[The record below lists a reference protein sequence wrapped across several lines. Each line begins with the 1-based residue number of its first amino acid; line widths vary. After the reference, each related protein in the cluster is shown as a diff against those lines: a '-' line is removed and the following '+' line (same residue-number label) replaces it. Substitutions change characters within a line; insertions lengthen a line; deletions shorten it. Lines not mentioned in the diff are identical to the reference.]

1 MQNQNR
7 QRTTGVRGLI
17 AALLA
22 AALLCGTALPLAVYA
37 TTQSELQNNLNDAKS
52 EYNAASSALSELEDE
67 TSAAQS
73 TVNTL
78 NAKSKSIL
86 EQITAL
92 DTEINELNSQI
103 AELEG
108 EILLKQEEIDG
119 RWGDFKNRM
128 AAMQEL
134 NDNGAMKLFSAIE
147 NLYQFLTFNEVLQD
161 ITQKDTEVLDE
172 MQALK
177 NELEEAKTLREEA
190 AAELETQ
197 KAELEVK
204 KAELAASLQE
214 ANAALSDAKAAEA
227 AQEAITEELRKE
239 YARAQEELDAYIK
252 SQLDA
257 AGDGGLSC
265 GMNFQAALPYYT
277 YISTYFG
284 VKDAWHSKA
293 HGGTD
298 YAAPK
303 NTPIYACESGTVTI
317 ARESSSYGNYVSI
330 NHGRGTDGNTYAT
343 LYAHMTRYVVSVGQY
358 VERGQLIGYVGS
370 TGRST
375 GNHLHL
381 ELWRNSVRINS
392 RSMIPDL

>member
-1 MQNQNR
+1 MQNR
-7 QRTTGVRGLI
+7 QRITGVRGLI

-22 AALLCGTALPLAVYA
+22 AVLLCGTALPLAVYA
-37 TTQSELQNNLNDAKS
+37 TTQGELQSNLNDAKS
-52 EYNAASSALSELEDE
+52 EYNAASNALKDAEQE
-67 TSAAQS
+67 TADAKAQ
-73 TVNTL
+73 VNTL
-78 NAKSKSIL
+78 NAKSQSIL
-86 EQITAL
+86 AQITAL

-103 AELEG
+103 TELEG
-108 EILLKQEEIDG
+108 QIEVKQGEIDA
-119 RWGDFKNRM
+119 RWGDFKSRM

-134 NDNGAMKLFSAIE
+134 NDNGAMKMFSAIE

-177 NELEEAKTLREEA
+177 TELEEAKALREEA

-197 KAELEVK
+197 KAELETK

-214 ANAALSDAKAAEA
+214 ANAALSEAKAAEA
-227 AQEAITEELRKE
+227 AQEVITEELRKE
-239 YARAQEELDAYIK
+239 YERAQAELDAYIK

-284 VKDAWHSKA
+284 AVDAWHSKA

-298 YAAPK
+298 YAAPYG
-303 NTPIYACESGTVTI
+303 TPIYACESGTVTI
-317 ARESSSYGNYVSI
+317 ARYSSSYGNYVSI

-343 LYAHMTRYVVSVGQY
+343 LYAHMSSYCVSYGQY
-358 VERGQLIGYVGS
+358 VERGQVIGYVGS